1 MGCVFSIASSVRECV
16 SEEMAYAMLSRAMQ
30 QTKIQPKSQKCLWR
44 GKPRWQLS
52 SEGVCRAHW
61 AQVLPIVLISRHLQ
75 YTGATQADWNAGGVS
90 GLSCDVICVSFFFV
104 FPAPFAG
111 ARQFRNSISLK
122 PERMM
127 RCQHIVMKIV
137 PSFRK
142 IDIYGHVKNKKKE
155 LHSPVKN
162 KVPRVNEQT
171 GWPPLAQ
178 ITLSNCFLYDI
189 LSLMSLW
196 GNFSP
201 LFFKVLL
208 QFIEVWGHLFMH
220 KCLTSQTWVWL
231 RSGLWLRHL

>member
-1 MGCVFSIASSVRECV
+1 MYSVLPAVWESAWVRK
-16 SEEMAYAMLSRAMQ
+16 RHMQ
-30 QTKIQPKSQKCLWR
+30 CCLVPCN
-44 GKPRWQLS
+44 KPRYNQNLRSVSGEESHAGSWAL
-52 SEGVCRAHW
+52 RAFVEHTG

>member
-16 SEEMAYAMLSRAMQ
+16 SEETAYAMLSRAMQ

-111 ARQFRNSISLK
+111 ARQFKNSISLK

-127 RCQHIVMKIV
+127 RCQHLSERSTFTVTWKTK
-137 PSFRK
+137 RK
-142 IDIYGHVKNKKKE
+142 
-155 LHSPVKN
+155 
-162 KVPRVNEQT
+162 
-171 GWPPLAQ
+171 
-178 ITLSNCFLYDI
+178 NCTALWKTKY
-189 LSLMSLW
+189 LVWMSRLDD
-196 GNFSP
+196 
-201 LFFKVLL
+201 
-208 QFIEVWGHLFMH
+208 HL
-220 KCLTSQTWVWL
+220 
-231 RSGLWLRHL
+231 

>member
-1 MGCVFSIASSVRECV
+1 MYSVLPAVWESAWVRK
-16 SEEMAYAMLSRAMQ
+16 RHMQ
-30 QTKIQPKSQKCLWR
+30 CCLVPCN
-44 GKPRWQLS
+44 KPRYNRNLRSVSGEESHAGSWAL
-52 SEGVCRAHW
+52 RAFVEHTG